1 MPMLVILLA
10 APPRADQAAPA
21 EPSTLAWLLSPD
33 GLSVTRQGS
42 SAPALMPR
50 ADSVVAVVPAPAIAW
65 HRPTAPRAPAARLR
79 AALGGVLEEQLLTD
93 DDDTHLALAP
103 RVVAGAP
110 VWVAAL
116 HKPWLTG
123 QLAALAAAGLVVD
136 RLVPALAPML
146 TADGATVPGG
156 PAAAPDAATGVAE
169 SAQSP
174 LNGLPAS
181 PSDLSPTGHIFL
193 GAGTDEVVEA
203 AGTDTPWLAWAD
215 ADGALCLPLNGALA
229 RALQPRWQARGTRFS
244 ATPAAAAAAEAWLG
258 GPVAVRSEAEQ
269 ALAAVRTRWNLL
281 QFDLA
286 PKHRGSMALGKLG
299 RQLLSPA
306 WRPARL
312 GLLALVVLQVLGL
325 NMMAWQQA
333 RSLAGQRAEMDALLR
348 SAHPQVRAVLDA
360 PLQMQRETA
369 ALRVAAGVPG
379 DEDFEPLLA
388 AAAAAWPD
396 GMPPAAQLRFET
408 GRLSLPATGW
418 APPQV
423 DQLRARLRLGGW
435 AVDNTDGRLVIRRAE
450 EGAAPAGRSAATG
463 AGDAS
468 RVAASAKGILSGDPS
483 PAEAGSALAAET
495 DIALAALAAD
505 RSSPSPLVAARQP

>member
-1 MPMLVILLA
+1 MSMLVILLA
-10 APPRADQAAPA
+10 APPRAETAAPA
-21 EPSTLAWLLSPD
+21 DASTLAWLLSAD
-33 GLSVTRQGS
+33 GLAVTRQGP

-50 ADSVVAVVPAPAIAW
+50 ADSVVAVVPATAIAW
-65 HRPTAPRAPAARLR
+65 HRPTAPRAPTARLR

-136 RLVPALAPML
+136 RLVPALAPL
-146 TADGATVPGG
+146 LAADGATVPGRPG
-156 PAAAPDAATGVAE
+156 AVPTSAAGVTDAPLA
-169 SAQSP
+169 P
-174 LNGLPAS
+174 LDGLPAT
-181 PSDLSPTGHIFL
+181 PADLAPTGHVFL
-193 GAGTDEVVEA
+193 DAGADGADA
-203 AGTDTPWLAWAD
+203 PWLAWAD
-215 ADGALCLPLNGALA
+215 ADGALCLPLTGALA
-229 RALQPRWQARGTRFS
+229 RSLQPRWQARGTQFS
-244 ATPAAAAAAEAWLG
+244 ATPAAAAATEAWLG
-258 GPVAVRSEAEQ
+258 GPVAVRSEADQ

-286 PKHRGSMALGKLG
+286 PQHRGSMALGKLG

-312 GLLALVVLQVLGL
+312 GLLALLLLQVVGL
-325 NMMAWQQA
+325 NVMAWQQS
-333 RSLAGQRAEMDALLR
+333 RSLAGQRAEMEALLR
-348 SAHPQVRAVLDA
+348 TAHPQVRAVLDA
-360 PLQMQRETA
+360 PVQMQRETA

-396 GMPPAAQLRFET
+396 GVPPAAQLRFET

-435 AVDNTDGRLVIRRAE
+435 ALDNTEGRLVIRRAD
-450 EGAAPAGRSAATG
+450 EGAAPASRPAAAL
-463 AGDAS
+463 AGEAT
-468 RVAASAKGILSGDPS
+468 RVAALRP
-483 PAEAGSALAAET
+483 
-495 DIALAALAAD
+495 
-505 RSSPSPLVAARQP
+505 